1 MANPNII
8 GITGMYGNTICLIPQ
23 VATSVVF
30 IANPLS
36 SGKILKINNIM
47 ATNIDSS
54 VAINTTVS
62 IYSNGS
68 VAQGSAPSGGTAF
81 PLIYALSI
89 PAGAALTIID
99 KSIYLTENQSIVVTS
114 GTASKISYAV
124 SYEEL
129 S

>member
-8 GITGMYGNTICLIPQ
+8 GITGMYGNTTCLIP
-23 VATSVVF
+23 SVITPVVLL
-30 IANPLS
+30 ANHLA

-54 VAINTTVS
+54 LSVNATVS
-62 IYSNGS
+62 IYMNGS
-68 VAQGSAPSGGTAF
+68 AAQGSAPSGGSAF
-81 PLIYALSI
+81 PIIYSLAI
-89 PAGAALTIID
+89 PSGAAITIID
-99 KSIYLTENQSIVVTS
+99 KAIYITENMSITVTS